1 VSPEENEYQVAW
13 LLEKFPEL
21 SLVKQWMV
29 PTRVAQY
36 LLHIFQF
43 LMPLL
48 DLRERE
54 REREREMDEW
64 L

>member
-1 VSPEENEYQVAW
+1 
-13 LLEKFPEL
+13 
-21 SLVKQWMV
+21 MV